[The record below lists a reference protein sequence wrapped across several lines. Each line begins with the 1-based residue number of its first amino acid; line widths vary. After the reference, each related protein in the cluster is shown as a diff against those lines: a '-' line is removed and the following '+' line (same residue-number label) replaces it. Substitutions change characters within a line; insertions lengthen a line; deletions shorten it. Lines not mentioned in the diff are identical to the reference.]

1 MTIQEAA
8 KQAGCH
14 YQTIYQNIRKGKL
27 RATKKGKNGHWKLDI
42 KEEDLKE
49 FMSGPPETLT
59 TEEVALIKGCSK
71 SSISAAIR
79 RGTIKPYT
87 KVGRKNYFRVCDI
100 GKTDFTMLNRY
111 EAETGKKGT
120 LHRGFFTIAWAT
132 EYVEWLEDKVK
143 NNLHVE
149 DV

>member
-14 YQTIYQNIRKGKL
+14 YQTIYQNIKKGKL
-27 RATKKGKNGHWKLDI
+27 RATKKGKNEHWKLDM

-49 FMSGPPETLT
+49 FMSVPPETLT

-71 SSISAAIR
+71 SSIYKAIR
-79 RGTIKPYT
+79 IGTIKPYT
-87 KVGRKNYFRVCDI
+87 KVGGRNYFRACDI

-111 EAETGKKGT
+111 ESETGKKGT
-120 LHRGFFTIAWAT
+120 LHKGFFTITWAT
-132 EYVEWLEDKVK
+132 EYVEWLEDKVR
-143 NNLHVE
+143 NNTHME